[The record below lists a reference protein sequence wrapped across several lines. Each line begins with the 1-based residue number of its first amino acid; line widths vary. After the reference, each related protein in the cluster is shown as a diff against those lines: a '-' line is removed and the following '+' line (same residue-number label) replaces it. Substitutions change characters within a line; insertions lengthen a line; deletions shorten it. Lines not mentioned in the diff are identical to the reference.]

1 MPKKNSLISYFGV
14 ASLVVTFALMCIA
27 QLWYTMFLLF
37 GFALLVVLM
46 QGKNTYC
53 AHYCPLGTL
62 QDVMGEKSQRV
73 RAFRG
78 VRWLK
83 FLLIPVFWAAVI
95 YTTYRFRSHGAQL
108 WVWMLRIMVS
118 MFFLA
123 MVLQE
128 LLGKR
133 FFCVHLCPLRHP
145 VLEPARR
152 ARNCAVKGCGG
163 SGNDSS
169 R

>member
-1 MPKKNSLISYFGV
+1 MPTKFTPLKYFGF
-14 ASLVVTFALMCIA
+14 ASLAATFALMCVVR
-27 QLWYTMFLLF
+27 LWYTMFLLF
-37 GFALLVVLM
+37 GFALVMVLLH
-46 QGKNTYC
+46 GKNTYC

-62 QDVMGEKSQRV
+62 QDAMGEKSPRV
-73 RAFRG
+73 RPFPG
-78 VRWLK
+78 VRLLK
-83 FLLIPVFWAAVI
+83 YLLIPLFWAAVI
-95 YTTYRFRSHGAQL
+95 YTTVVFQRDGVRL

-128 LLGKR
+128 WLGRR

-152 ARNCAVKGCGG
+152 ARNLAVK
-163 SGNDSS
+163 
-169 R
+169 RR